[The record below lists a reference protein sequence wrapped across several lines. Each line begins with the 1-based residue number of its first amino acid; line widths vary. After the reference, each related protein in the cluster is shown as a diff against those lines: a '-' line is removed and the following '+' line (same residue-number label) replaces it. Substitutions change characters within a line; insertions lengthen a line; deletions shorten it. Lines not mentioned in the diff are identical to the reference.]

1 MIGWPSQKQ
10 PRLRVRSQTRYR
22 VRPSTPAVFDPRLL
36 LIRSQATRS
45 VARSYTRLKRSK
57 NLLSLDSFVQRCSL
71 ALGVEYPLPCL
82 LETRATTCR
91 YSTTSPPSQF
101 DCGSLSPFAMWPA
114 FPGPGLLRRLPS
126 LIGPSA
132 GHEPALLL
140 WLKGGPMRF
149 PRSRITIRWVGAQL
163 YPCGPRAAA
172 SQSLLRRR
180 GLSRRPSDKVSPTN
194 IDLPLPADDP
204 YPPDLSRFQLK
215 GLLSLVHVCY
225 TVPSC

>member
-1 MIGWPSQKQ
+1 MAG
-10 PRLRVRSQTRYR
+10 LRQLRFLRPPAEPDVRVPTHPALHELRWKS
-22 VRPSTPAVFDPRLL
+22 RPT
-36 LIRSQATRS
+36 
-45 VARSYTRLKRSK
+45 
-57 NLLSLDSFVQRCSL
+57 VQL

-82 LETRATTCR
+82 LETRPRLVAIQR
-91 YSTTSPPSQF
+91 HLLPPSLTAARCLPSP
-101 DCGSLSPFAMWPA
+101 CGRLSRP
-114 FPGPGLLRRLPS
+114 RTTTETPS